1 MKVTTIVLNGIE
13 ITLRLTASG
22 LANYAESIGTGGN
35 CFFAIMD
42 SLDDL
47 QKQARLF
54 TSALTYKDHH
64 NTVTDGFA
72 LIDMMAD
79 AEWEPV
85 QKKELIV
92 RLAQESGVVGNVDA
106 ARLLAAIKSGNEKLY
121 DTAVAILSGDMSNL
135 ANDTQNAEK
144 PEENP
149 T

>member
-13 ITLRLTASG
+13 IALRLTASG
-22 LANYAESIGTGGN
+22 LADYAEAIGTGGN

-42 SLDDL
+42 ALDDTK
-47 QKQARLF
+47 KQAKLF
-54 TSALTYKDHH
+54 ASALTYKDHH
-64 NTVTDGFA
+64 NTVTDGFD

-79 AEWEPV
+79 AEWDPV

-92 RLAQESGVVGNVDA
+92 QLAQKSGVIGNVDA
-106 ARLLAAIKSGNEKLY
+106 ARILAAIKSGSEKLC
-121 DTAVAILSGDMSNL
+121 DTAVAILSGDMSSL
-135 ANDTQNAEK
+135 TNDTQNAEE